1 MGSWVGDTIR
11 ATTSAVLK
19 RNKKL
24 HSPHGI
30 IMVSVMPPSGVGG
43 LPGFNMP
50 HHDMSLAS
58 RYNHLAVMQADQA
71 SYYHHTMAAQT
82 QAAAVNQEQIAAQP
96 KPQPPPQAQIS
107 RKMVEVTRGRPRGKT
122 MPQAPIMTT
131 SSDERSAVSKPK
143 MCDLPGCKGIHD
155 HQSNKNNCRSKVTK
169 DQPSIGDGGPPRV
182 RTSTQASSGSGSS
195 ASTAPPDISSLSKSL
210 FVDCSVEYELP
221 MVPKI
226 PPDSQPLLV
235 IHPGWQQKR
244 RITRSSSQQRL
255 IYEEQQRMALQQ
267 HQHQYLQYMSS
278 LGVCSQC
285 PPHANPQGNHPPA
298 STSQQPQPPQQ
309 QQAATAHQ
317 LQPPRPI
324 QPNMAAASS
333 STTSRKRSYQAT
345 NLPQMPPPPQ
355 QAQMCY
361 PGFSTGGDRRPQRPT
376 DFAENLD
383 SSTSKRARLSSVSA
397 QQVSARVAQQAQHS
411 AQHSSQHAAATGNH
425 PSSWSIPFP
434 CHDRSCIEIQ
444 HRQMALMHH
453 HHQQQQQQQQQHQY
467 MLRNHQQ
474 QQWQQQLLRNNA
486 AGACPLP
493 LPAPPP
499 PVSGSNPPP
508 AAAAG
513 SARLH
518 APHAAHS
525 TGFFHHQM
533 HPGSHQYHP
542 PHNWHPAYF
551 CPPSAVQLQRQQHH
565 QQQQWLQQQQ
575 QYKQQ
580 QEHARQHQLSM
591 QNNNCLQA
599 CSMCAEGKCNKQPVT
614 TSMFHQQPRNV
625 VANSNAVTHVHYRS
639 V

>member
-143 MCDLPGCKGIHD
+143 MCDLPGCKGMHD
-155 HQSNKNNCRSKVTK
+155 HQSNKNNSRSKVTK

-195 ASTAPPDISSLSKSL
+195 TSTAPPDLSSLSKSL

-244 RITRSSSQQRL
+244 RITRSSSQL
-255 IYEEQQRMALQQ
+255 MAERQL
-267 HQHQYLQYMSS
+267 Y
-278 LGVCSQC
+278 CSQC
-285 PPHANPQGNHPPA
+285 PAPVQSQPHPP
-298 STSQQPQPPQQ
+298 
-309 QQAATAHQ
+309 
-317 LQPPRPI
+317 
-324 QPNMAAASS
+324 AAASS
-333 STTSRKRSYQAT
+333 STSSRKRSFGQVAAAAAGCSYNNGTTAEQ
-345 NLPQMPPPPQ
+345 LPPPP
-355 QAQMCY
+355 
-361 PGFSTGGDRRPQRPT
+361 STTADLS
-376 DFAENLD
+376 A
-383 SSTSKRARLSSVSA
+383 KRARLSSST
-397 QQVSARVAQQAQHS
+397 
-411 AQHSSQHAAATGNH
+411 SSWIPTQTATGPVV
-425 PSSWSIPFP
+425 PSESFP
-434 CHDRSCIEIQ
+434 CQDRHCIELQRQQMVLMQQ
-444 HRQMALMHH
+444 HQQQQQQHHQYMLRQQ
-453 HHQQQQQQQQQHQY
+453 QQQQQQQQQHQ
-467 MLRNHQQ
+467 
-474 QQWQQQLLRNNA
+474 W
-486 AGACPLP
+486 
-493 LPAPPP
+493 
-499 PVSGSNPPP
+499 
-508 AAAAG
+508 
-513 SARLH
+513 
-518 APHAAHS
+518 
-525 TGFFHHQM
+525 
-533 HPGSHQYHP
+533 
-542 PHNWHPAYF
+542 
-551 CPPSAVQLQRQQHH
+551 
-565 QQQQWLQQQQ
+565 
-575 QYKQQ
+575 
-580 QEHARQHQLSM
+580 
-591 QNNNCLQA
+591 
-599 CSMCAEGKCNKQPVT
+599 
-614 TSMFHQQPRNV
+614 
-625 VANSNAVTHVHYRS
+625 
-639 V
+639 